1 MEKIANDTLSV
12 WREEGV
18 RQIPQNFQV
27 FRTLVAQAKE
37 FADRGKY
44 DAAAVYGEMAAFYAA
59 WKHCGLFASLEL
71 EQVLLDI
78 GKKVIPTYSSF
89 RNSNSLPGK
98 AKNILHVATTV
109 QAIGGH
115 SKMLWRWIQE
125 DSGRCHS
132 LVLTR
137 QPRRDS
143 IPKTLKE
150 AVNNSGGK
158 IYKLNETIGSI
169 ISWAKRLREIA
180 AEADLVVLHIHNYDV
195 IPIIAFANKE
205 KSPPVVFLDHAD
217 HLFWVGAGIS
227 DVVANLRESGMHL
240 AQKCRSI
247 EAERNVLLPTILEP
261 IHRLLNRTE
270 AKQKLGL
277 AEDSVVLLSIAR
289 KLKYK
294 TIGDIS
300 YADAHVQLLKKY
312 EKATLLVVGSGNRE
326 DWAAA
331 IQQTQGRIIV
341 HPEREDTAVFYQAA
355 DIYVDSFPFIS
366 TTSLL
371 EAGSYGLPL
380 VSRFPYSDESLIFGA
395 DMPGLTD
402 NLIVARNLEEYT
414 SFLSHL
420 VEDEKFRLSQGE
432 ATRKKIVEMHW
443 GSNWQQYLEN
453 LYVCAATLPPVK
465 TPLAPIDQ
473 MFLTEPHVFVP
484 SIHGG
489 NDFDL
494 DYLIQSSLTVMPL
507 EQRLHQW
514 FKLVK
519 KHGFHNKFGGF
530 GQLRLLVPEWLYSRY
545 VRLRYG

>member
-1 MEKIANDTLSV
+1 MEKIANDTLSL
-12 WREEGV
+12 WREEGNRV
-18 RQIPQNFQV
+18 IPQNFEV
-27 FRTLVAQAKE
+27 FRSLVAQAKE
-37 FADRGKY
+37 FADHSKY

-59 WKHCGLFASLEL
+59 WKHCGLFVSLEL
-71 EQVLLDI
+71 EQVLLNI

-89 RNSNSLPGK
+89 RNSNSLLQKPNK
-98 AKNILHVATTV
+98 ILHIATTV

-125 DSGRCHS
+125 DNDHCHS

-137 QPRRDS
+137 QSRIDNV
-143 IPKTLKE
+143 PKPLRE

-180 AEADLVVLHIHNYDV
+180 AETDLVVLHIHNYDV

-205 KSPPVVFLDHAD
+205 QSPPVVLLDHAD
-217 HLFWVGAGIS
+217 HVFWVGAGIS

-240 AQKCRSI
+240 AQKRRGI

-289 KLKYK
+289 ALKYK
-294 TIGDIS
+294 TISGIS

-312 EKATLLVVGSGNRE
+312 EKATLLVVGAGNRE

-341 HPEREDTAVFYQAA
+341 QPEREDTAIFYQAA

-371 EAGSYGLPL
+371 EAGSYGVPL
-380 VSRFPYSDESLIFGA
+380 VSRFPYSDASSIFGA
-395 DMPGLTD
+395 VMPGLTD

-414 SFLSHL
+414 SVLSRL
-420 VEDEKFRLSQGE
+420 VEDEEFRLSQGE
-432 ATRKKIVEMHW
+432 VTRKKIVEMHW

-453 LYVCAATLPPVK
+453 LYMRAATLPPIK
-465 TPLAPIDQ
+465 APLVPIDQ
-473 MFLTEPHVFVP
+473 MFLDEPHIFVP
-484 SIHGG
+484 SVYGG

-494 DYLIQSSLTVMPL
+494 DYLIQSNLAVMPL
-507 EQRLHQW
+507 EQRLHHW

-519 KHGFHNKFGGF
+519 KHGFHNHFGRF
-530 GQLRLLVPEWLYSRY
+530 GQFRLLVPEWLYCRY